1 MAEFVLVWE
10 AVQEV
15 HFSDLPDEIAWK
27 WTANGVYSSQSA
39 YSIQFAGRFCT
50 FNSRAIWK
58 AKAEGKHRF
67 FAWLLVQEKIHTAD
81 VLLIKG
87 IQCSPVCSLCD
98 QERETAAHLS
108 LHCCFAQEVWW
119 LVHIWTG
126 GLISIPEPGITVQ
139 DWWNSS
145 IQAAGAQDRSRVAAI
160 LIYTAWNVWNER
172 NRRIFNGTSLSP
184 MRLLDMIQSEM
195 EVRRRACEPREFL

>member
-1 MAEFVLVWE
+1 MSNATDMAEFVLVWE

-27 WTANGVYSSQSA
+27 WTADGVYSSQSA

-50 FNSRAIWK
+50 SNSRAIWK

-87 IQCSPVCSLCD
+87 IQCNPVCSLCD

-108 LHCCFAQEVWW
+108 LHCCFRSGSLVACAYLDGGPHQYSGAWDYGAGLVELVDSSSGSPRQE
-119 LVHIWTG
+119 
-126 GLISIPEPGITVQ
+126 
-139 DWWNSS
+139 
-145 IQAAGAQDRSRVAAI
+145 
-160 LIYTAWNVWNER
+160 
-172 NRRIFNGTSLSP
+172 
-184 MRLLDMIQSEM
+184 
-195 EVRRRACEPREFL
+195 